1 MIRLYLEAKTRDF
14 EVGRDSKL
22 KIVRRRRWRRADRQ
36 NRGNMEK
43 ATKEKRL
50 QEAAVV
56 KTKDKY
62 KSDCVNING
71 LTAQTALTQGKDLD
85 KVRRF
90 SRGGSIDLAGPV
102 QARQA
107 RADGPDQ
114 PLRVQALR
122 RRAQGDDEARA
133 SVSGID

>member
-1 MIRLYLEAKTRDF
+1 
-14 EVGRDSKL
+14 
-22 KIVRRRRWRRADRQ
+22 
-36 NRGNMEK
+36 MEK

-85 KVRRF
+85 KVRR
-90 SRGGSIDLAGPV
+90 
-102 QARQA
+102 
-107 RADGPDQ
+107 
-114 PLRVQALR
+114 
-122 RRAQGDDEARA
+122 
-133 SVSGID
+133 

>member
-1 MIRLYLEAKTRDF
+1 
-14 EVGRDSKL
+14 
-22 KIVRRRRWRRADRQ
+22 
-36 NRGNMEK
+36 MEK

-85 KVRRF
+85 KVRR
-90 SRGGSIDLAGPV
+90 
-102 QARQA
+102 
-107 RADGPDQ
+107 
-114 PLRVQALR
+114 RVLSPR
-122 RRAQGDDEARA
+122 LRAQVQYKLDKHEQTVQINRTEYKHCVDALKATTRCVWHG
-133 SVSGID
+133 